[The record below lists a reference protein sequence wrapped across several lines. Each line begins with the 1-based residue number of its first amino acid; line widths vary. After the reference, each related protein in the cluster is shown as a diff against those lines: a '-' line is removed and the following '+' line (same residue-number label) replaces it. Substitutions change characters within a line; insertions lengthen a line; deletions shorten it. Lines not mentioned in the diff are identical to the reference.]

1 MNHSEILWDKHH
13 RLTQDKKQARDQ
25 GRTTR
30 IKVARDNQGK
40 AQRKRTILH
49 IMTEAKKAKH
59 RTANE

>member
-1 MNHSEILWDKHH
+1 MNHSEILWDNPH

-25 GRTTR
+25 GRRMR

-40 AQRKRTILH
+40 AQHKRTILY
-49 IMTEAKKAKH
+49 IMTEAKKARH

>member
-1 MNHSEILWDKHH
+1 MNHSEILWDNPH

-40 AQRKRTILH
+40 AQRKRTRLYTL
-49 IMTEAKKAKH
+49 TEAEKARH